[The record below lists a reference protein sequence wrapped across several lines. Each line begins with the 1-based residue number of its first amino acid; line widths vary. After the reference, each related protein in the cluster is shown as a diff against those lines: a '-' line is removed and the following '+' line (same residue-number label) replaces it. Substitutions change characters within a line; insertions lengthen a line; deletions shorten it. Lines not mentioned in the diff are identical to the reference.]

1 MVAASAPA
9 ENEGLVLPGQP
20 LLFPPR
26 APLPQPGIGAYPRG
40 SQLLAS
46 VVGHQRPGEGTIQG
60 LPSRFV
66 VPQPSSVVLGRV
78 TRVTPR
84 QATLSILVVDGR
96 PCSSGDWRSCGFANH
111 AAGEDP
117 SGSGG
122 DFTGVVR
129 QQDVRATE
137 KDKVRLADSFR
148 PGDIVRATVV
158 SRLGE
163 GCSQKGF
170 TDMQAC
176 KISLGDARSYYL
188 STASNHLGV
197 VYALPCPDPTEL
209 QVPAASDLQPLE
221 PISWQEMRNPMTGA
235 IEKRKVAKPE

>member
-1 MVAASAPA
+1 MVAAPAPA
-9 ENEGLVLPGQP
+9 GNEGLVLPGQP

-26 APLPQPGIGAYPRG
+26 APLPQPGIGAYTRG

-148 PGDIVRATVV
+148 PGDIVRATV
-158 SRLGE
+158 
-163 GCSQKGF
+163 
-170 TDMQAC
+170 
-176 KISLGDARSYYL
+176 ISLGDARSYYL

-197 VYALPCPDPTEL
+197 VYALPCPDPAEL
-209 QVPAASDLQPLE
+209 QVPAAADLQPLE
-221 PISWQEMRNPMTGA
+221 PISWQEMRNPITGA

>member
-1 MVAASAPA
+1 MVAAPAPA
-9 ENEGLVLPGQP
+9 GNEGLVLPGQP

-26 APLPQPGIGAYPRG
+26 APLPQPGIGAYTRD

-137 KDKVRLADSFR
+137 KDKGSLTYKPARSRSEMRGPTISQRHRIIWELYMRCHARSD
-148 PGDIVRATVV
+148 RAT
-158 SRLGE
+158 
-163 GCSQKGF
+163 
-170 TDMQAC
+170 
-176 KISLGDARSYYL
+176 SLCCVGS
-188 STASNHLGV
+188 
-197 VYALPCPDPTEL
+197 PTVET
-209 QVPAASDLQPLE
+209 
-221 PISWQEMRNPMTGA
+221 ISWQEMRNPMTGT